1 MANLTCQIP
10 TSGSPGIL
18 IPLICNAAR
27 SYTGTPYKHQGRA
40 PGAGLDCIGLVV
52 ASYKA
57 AGVEFDLPTDYSRVP
72 RPALLVKHL
81 SRYCDIVPV
90 QEIAAGDI
98 LLLKLRKYPQ
108 HLALYVGE
116 GRIVHS
122 YQAARKVIE
131 QDLDPRTLKQIH
143 SVHRLKKW
151 DHYLA

>member
-1 MANLTCQIP
+1 MSRIP
-10 TSGSPGIL
+10 TSGSPGISTQ
-18 IPLICNAAR
+18 LICKQAR
-27 SYTGTPYKHQGRA
+27 SYTCTPYKHQGRT
-40 PGAGLDCIGLVV
+40 PGAGLDCIGLIV
-52 ASYKA
+52 ASYNA
-57 AGVEFDLPTDYSRVP
+57 AGVAFDLPTDYSRVP
-72 RPALLVKHL
+72 RPALLLKNL
-81 SRYCDIVPV
+81 ARYCDIVPV

-131 QDLDPRTLKQIH
+131 QDLDPRTIKQIH
-143 SVHRLKKW
+143 TVHRIKKW